1 MSLLPLDHD
10 LHEAIR
16 TLADAPTLLV
26 ASDVDGT
33 LAPIVADPADAVP
46 DPAALDALAVLATL
60 PGTDVALVSGRRL
73 RDLTAMTD
81 LGPEVALVGSHGAE
95 HGTHL
100 VLSPELERLG
110 RDLLEDLRAIVD
122 GVPGTHLEEKAAGV
136 AVHVRRAARGD
147 AARVVEQVLS
157 GPATRPGV
165 RVTQG
170 KEVVELSVVDAD
182 KGRALDRLRTDT
194 GAGAVLYVG
203 DDVTDEWAF
212 ARVSPPDVS
221 VKVGPGE
228 TGARF
233 RVGGPGDV
241 TRLLQL
247 LAGSRAAA
255 VGTDGTAPGRPDSG
269 RRVPD

>member
-1 MSLLPLDHD
+1 MSLLPLDQD
-10 LHEAIR
+10 LHDALR
-16 TLADAPTLLV
+16 GLATAPTLLV

-33 LAPIVADPADAVP
+33 LAPIVPDPADAVP
-46 DPAALDALAVLATL
+46 DPDALAALTVLATL

-73 RDLTAMTD
+73 VDLREMTD

-100 VLSPELERLG
+100 VLPPELERLG
-110 RDLLEDLRAIVD
+110 QDLLEDLHAIVD
-122 GVPGTHLEEKAAGV
+122 GVPGARLEAKAAGV
-136 AVHVRRAARGD
+136 AVHVRRAAPDD
-147 AARVVEQVLS
+147 AARVVERVLT

-165 RVTQG
+165 RVTHG
-170 KEVVELSVVDAD
+170 KQVVELSVVDVD
-182 KGRALDRLRTDT
+182 KGRALDRLRTET

-241 TRLLQL
+241 TRLLGL

-255 VGTDGTAPGRPDSG
+255 LGADGSPARPDSG
-269 RRVPD
+269 HRVPD